1 MRSRTWLRGLCVAG
15 VGTVALGTIVCGLG
29 LIDLVVRPNV
39 IQAVDTLGLLGIT
52 GLILLP
58 ILTLSLASLDL
69 KAALGVEV
77 ADEDDA
83 AAMSQV
89 SAVPMVATIDDALAP
104 ADEARIGR
112 SLAARRSYTR
122 AVAGDLLTDIATEL
136 AESAEPTPALAS
148 TPAPT
153 PAPAPAPVIAR
164 AMGSLDRE
172 LAAELASV
180 PSSGPS
186 HRLPGRVATHEP
198 RRREGV
204 HRRVSGEL
212 RLAEA

>member
-83 AAMSQV
+83 VAMSQV
-89 SAVPMVATIDDALAP
+89 SAVPMVATIDDTLAP

-112 SLAARRSYTR
+112 SLAARRSYSR

-136 AESAEPTPALAS
+136 AESAE
-148 TPAPT
+148 

-212 RLAEA
+212 RLVEA